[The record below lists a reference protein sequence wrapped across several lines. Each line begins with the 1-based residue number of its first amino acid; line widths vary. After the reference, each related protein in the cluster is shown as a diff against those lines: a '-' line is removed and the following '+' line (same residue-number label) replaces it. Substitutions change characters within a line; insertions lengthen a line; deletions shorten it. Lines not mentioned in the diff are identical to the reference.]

1 MNEIKTTNFSPMR
14 KRQKRM
20 QIAAPLSSYKIEFRD
35 IIIFIVER
43 KMGMTRRTFLM
54 DLARRKGFRVE
65 NEFRYENDEKFFVWR
80 VGLKKCLVQV

>member
-1 MNEIKTTNFSPMR
+1 MNKIKTTNFSPVR

-20 QIAAPLSSYKIEFRD
+20 QIAVPLSSYKIEFRD
-35 IIIFIVER
+35 ITIFIVER

-65 NEFRYENDEKFFVWR
+65 NEFRYENN
-80 VGLKKCLVQV
+80 